1 MEFSGVVL
9 AGGASRRMGADKATL
24 VVDDTPLLTRVVCAL
39 RAAGADDVLVVG
51 GGPGAADAAG
61 AVGARFEADRWP
73 GEGPLGGLIT
83 GLSLIATELAVVA
96 ACDLPDIDPEVVHE
110 LARALAGDEKL
121 DGVVPT
127 VDGRSQPLLAAYR
140 RRCADALAPAFAVGQ
155 RRLDEALHVLVIDR
169 PVRDERSFADLDTPA
184 DLAARLRR

>member
-24 VVDDTPLLTRVVCAL
+24 VVDDTPLLTRVVRAL

-51 GGPGAADAAG
+51 GDPGAADAA
-61 AVGARFEADRWP
+61 GARFEADRWP

-96 ACDLPDIDPEVVHE
+96 ACDLPDIDPDIVHE

-121 DGVVPT
+121 DAVVPT

-169 PVRDERSFADLDTPA
+169 PVRDETSFADLDTPA
-184 DLAARLRR
+184 DLAARLQR

>member
-1 MEFSGVVL
+1 MEFSGIVL

-24 VVDDTPLLTRVVCAL
+24 VVDDAPLLTRVVRAL

-51 GGPGAADAAG
+51 GDPAAADAAG
-61 AVGARFEADRWP
+61 GRFEADRWP

-83 GLSLIATELAVVA
+83 GLSMISTELALVA
-96 ACDLPDIDPEVVHE
+96 ACDLPDIDPDIVHE
-110 LARALAGDEKL
+110 LTRALDADAKL
-121 DGVVPT
+121 DAVVPT

-140 RRCADALAPAFAVGQ
+140 RRCADALVPAFAVGE
-155 RRLDEALHVLVIDR
+155 RRLDEALHDLVVDR
-169 PVRDERSFADLDTPA
+169 PLRDGTSFADLDTPS